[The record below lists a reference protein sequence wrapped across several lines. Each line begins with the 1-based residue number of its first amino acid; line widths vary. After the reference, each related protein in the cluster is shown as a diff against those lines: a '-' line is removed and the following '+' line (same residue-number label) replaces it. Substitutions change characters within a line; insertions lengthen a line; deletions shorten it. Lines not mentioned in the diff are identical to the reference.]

1 MKLNKYI
8 LIAFASIILATILW
22 YTNLIAKDLQTEE
35 TKRMQLLAEA
45 TKMLA
50 STEISE
56 SETIDLLLKIVQGN
70 TTIPVV
76 VTDND
81 DNIIMMRNIVGND
94 STASEE
100 TKRQA
105 AAYII
110 ENGIRIDLNID
121 KGYQQHFYYSD
132 SHTLRMLSYYPLIQ
146 IGLVTL
152 FIIFGYTVIVRARRQ
167 EQDKV
172 WIGLARETA
181 HQLGTPITAIAGW
194 TELLRTEELDN
205 QTVAT
210 EIDKDNDR
218 LKAIADRF
226 SKIGSEPAMISEP
239 IIDAINNTIN
249 YLATRIP
256 STVSIKLQNSCTDD
270 TTTYHNKTLIE
281 WTIENICRNAV
292 DAMNGKGE
300 IVITLKNDTENTII
314 DIADNGK
321 GMTKSTA
328 RRIFKAGFTTKKRGW
343 GIGLALAKRIV
354 EKYHKGKIFVRST
367 APGVGT
373 TIRITLKRRD

>member
-56 SETIDLLLKIVQGN
+56 SETIDLLLEIVQGN

-100 TKRQA
+100 TKKQA